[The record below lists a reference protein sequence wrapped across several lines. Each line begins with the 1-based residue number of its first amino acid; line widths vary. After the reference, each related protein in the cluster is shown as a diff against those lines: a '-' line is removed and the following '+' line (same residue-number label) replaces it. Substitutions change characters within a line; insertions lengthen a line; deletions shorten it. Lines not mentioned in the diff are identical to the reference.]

1 MDFLKDLNKEQ
12 RIAAEHIDGPFL
24 CIAGPGSGKT
34 FTLVRRV
41 FNLVQHNIKPTSIL
55 VVTFTRA
62 AANEMR
68 ERYLT
73 LPNSV
78 DGPAFCTIHSFT
90 YRILMVEEGYT
101 SDQIMDEQAQ
111 IRFIRDLMMNED
123 INRTNNDIRRIAKN
137 MISDFSSYHCAEDKA
152 SWAPRSFP
160 KKSQFLPYYEK
171 YTAYKEKHHMIDY
184 DDMLF
189 KCRDL
194 FLTNKVVLN
203 KYREMFHYIM
213 VDEFQDT
220 SRVQADILYMLAAP
234 RNNIFITGDDD
245 QSIYE
250 FRSAR
255 PDIMLSFPKKYPDCG
270 IARLTTNY
278 RSGRI
283 IIKAAENLIGH
294 NKERFD
300 KDIRGYKDEDGDVF
314 VQKSATRAD
323 EMSVISKYIKNEHS
337 KNDVAYKNIAV
348 LCRTN
353 AEVSKVVRELSDQD
367 IPFVANEMIEDIHD
381 TWLFKTLLSY
391 LKVIYQKDTMEDR
404 AFIINRPSRYVKK
417 ALINETKA
425 DLDELIKVS
434 SKNSKGLLRML
445 REDLNMM
452 KQSVAKN
459 HYKSMYQVLKD
470 IILLFDIEDYIS
482 DYCNYAILDEDRY
495 LDMLQTILD
504 EAEKYHS
511 FNTYITSIEKSDKKL
526 KEKRKKS
533 VEDGVAV
540 STIHRAKGLEW
551 DEVIIPSCI
560 HGNLPSIP
568 QDDPEPDGPHEEERR
583 LFYVALTRAKK
594 KCMMVTVQGFKESE
608 YVTEATSASKS
619 KPKENNEQ
627 FNYQCAE
634 ITRR

>member
-1 MDFLKDLNKEQ
+1 
-12 RIAAEHIDGPFL
+12 
-24 CIAGPGSGKT
+24 
-34 FTLVRRV
+34 
-41 FNLVQHNIKPTSIL
+41 
-55 VVTFTRA
+55 
-62 AANEMR
+62 
-68 ERYLT
+68 
-73 LPNSV
+73 
-78 DGPAFCTIHSFT
+78 
-90 YRILMVEEGYT
+90 
-101 SDQIMDEQAQ
+101 
-111 IRFIRDLMMNED
+111 
-123 INRTNNDIRRIAKN
+123 
-137 MISDFSSYHCAEDKA
+137 
-152 SWAPRSFP
+152 
-160 KKSQFLPYYEK
+160 
-171 YTAYKEKHHMIDY
+171 
-184 DDMLF
+184 
-189 KCRDL
+189 
-194 FLTNKVVLN
+194 
-203 KYREMFHYIM
+203 MF
-213 VDEFQDT
+213 DEFQDT

-300 KDIRGYKDEDGDVF
+300 KDIRGYKNEDGDVF

-594 KCMMVTVQGFKESE
+594 KCMMVTVQGLKESE

-634 ITRR
+634 ITRK